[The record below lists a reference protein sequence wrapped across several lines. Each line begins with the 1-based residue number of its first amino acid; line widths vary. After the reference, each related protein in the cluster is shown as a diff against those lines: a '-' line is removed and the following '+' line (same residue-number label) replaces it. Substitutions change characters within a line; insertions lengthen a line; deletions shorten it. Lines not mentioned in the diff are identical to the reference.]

1 MALYDSCDST
11 ELSGELNENRHHQIY
26 ITTCDEMYI
35 KKVPK
40 GAPDSNGLDQYDYA
54 DMSAGDS
61 TSGTSQLQIASL
73 SQEEQYAILNPNVT
87 GFHRNF
93 TVRNKTRPEQYELA
107 MPTSNISEIAVHLD
121 LPEEHCMVSNESC
134 YDHAQENR
142 SICNSEIN
150 NIYNH
155 SIDRVYD
162 SAKTDLINNTNSDRY
177 MDFKE
182 NYGLCSK
189 DNLFFKKS
197 SCYI

>member
-1 MALYDSCDST
+1 MSI
-11 ELSGELNENRHHQIY
+11 E
-26 ITTCDEMYI
+26 
-35 KKVPK
+35 KVPK
-40 GAPDSNGLDQYDYA
+40 GASDSNGLDQYDYA
-54 DMSAGDS
+54 DMSDGDS
-61 TSGTSQLQIASL
+61 TSRTSQLQIASL

-107 MPTSNISEIAVHLD
+107 MPTSNISKIAVHLD
-121 LPEEHCMVSNESC
+121 VPEGHNMVSNEGC

-162 SAKTDLINNTNSDRY
+162 SAKTDLTNNTNSDRY

-182 NYGLCSK
+182 NYVL
-189 DNLFFKKS
+189 
-197 SCYI
+197 